1 MPAPHGTKEFDYPE
15 FAHYDMRHNPGY
27 DFVRML
33 GCCNEASEED
43 FRKVFAGY
51 ARSPLAVLLGGAA
64 VEGYVNYAGHAVV
77 PQWDA
82 YIKTPRTIAE
92 KLKCIFAAREAAID
106 LGSGIYQQTIAF
118 IKFRG
123 SLAHPRFVHH
133 IEERHAPPPTI
144 FDHTDFDY
152 PATRV
157 WKVVTGFRDQFLA
170 DVGLEDLWWR
180 QGYAEILLP
189 KA

>member
-15 FAHYDMRHNPGY
+15 FARYDMRHNPGY

-33 GCCNEASEED
+33 GWCNEVSEED

-51 ARSPLAVLLGGAA
+51 ARNPLAVLLGGAA

-152 PATRV
+152 PAARV
-157 WKVVTGFRDQFLA
+157 WKVVKGFRDQFLT